1 MKLNLLHKILIA
13 VTAAALIFCTG
24 FFIGY
29 SNGKT
34 TINISSTSPSSQNSN
49 SADSHAVLININTA
63 GAEELELLPG
73 IGPSLAN
80 AIIEYRENNGAFT
93 KTEDIMNVKGI
104 SLMVYRS
111 IQSLITV

>member
-1 MKLNLLHKILIA
+1 MKLNLIHKIIIA
-13 VTAAALIFCTG
+13 ITAAAVIFCTG

-29 SNGKT
+29 SNGNT
-34 TINISSTSPSSQNSN
+34 SINIQTSEASSQNFN
-49 SADSHAVLININTA
+49 SDSTAVLININTA
-63 GAEELELLPG
+63 DAEELELLPG

-80 AIIEYRENNGAFT
+80 AIIEYRQYNGAFT

-104 SLMVYRS
+104 SLVVYRS